1 MNILVSIFFLLI
13 ANNSNNIVMENHMTT
28 AYQSADLALK
38 GIQDAERTEADI
50 SILTEKFN
58 KALGLIEQ
66 ANTSNYVT
74 CFGYDNCLDS
84 ANTIF
89 NSISK
94 DSVILKDEAN
104 RLSGYKNVTVIGIY
118 LPLIV
123 FFSLLFIFY
132 LYKTWK
138 SFQKDKFLNMQI
150 KERREK

>member
-13 ANNSNNIVMENHMTT
+13 ANNSNIVMENHMAT
-28 AYQSADLALK
+28 ALKSADLALRD
-38 GIQDAERTEADI
+38 IQDAERNGAEI
-50 SILTEKFN
+50 SPLIEKFN
-58 KALGLIEQ
+58 TALGLIEQ
-66 ANTSNYVT
+66 ANTSKYAT
-74 CFGYDNCLDS
+74 CFGYDNCLES
-84 ANTIF
+84 ATTIF

-104 RLSGYKNVTVIGIY
+104 RLPRYTNVIVMGIY
-118 LPLIV
+118 LPLLA
-123 FFSLLFIFY
+123 FFLLLFIFY

>member
-13 ANNSNNIVMENHMTT
+13 ANNSNNIVMENPMATT
-28 AYQSADLALK
+28 FESADLALK
-38 GIQDAERTEADI
+38 DIQDAERNGADI

-66 ANTSNYVT
+66 ANTSDYVT
-74 CFGYDNCLDS
+74 CFGYGNCLDG
-84 ANTIF
+84 AITIF

-104 RLSGYKNVTVIGIY
+104 MLSISNNVFVMGII
-118 LPLIV
+118 LPLIA

-138 SFQKDKFLNMQI
+138 SFQQDKFLNMQI

>member
-38 GIQDAERTEADI
+38 GIQDAERTGADI

-84 ANTIF
+84 AITIF

-104 RLSGYKNVTVIGIY
+104 RLSGYKNVTVIGIC

>member
-13 ANNSNNIVMENHMTT
+13 ANNSNIVMENHMTT
-28 AYQSADLALK
+28 AYKSADLALK
-38 GIQDAERTEADI
+38 GIQDAERYGADI
-50 SILTEKFN
+50 SILVEKFN

-66 ANTSNYVT
+66 ANTSNYAT

-84 ANTIF
+84 AITVF

-94 DSVILKDEAN
+94 DSVILRDEAN
-104 RLSGYKNVTVIGIY
+104 RLSGYKNVIVMGIC
-118 LPLIV
+118 LPLIA

-150 KERREK
+150 KEKREK

>member
-1 MNILVSIFFLLI
+1 
-13 ANNSNNIVMENHMTT
+13 MENHMET
-28 AYQSADLALK
+28 AFKSADLALS
-38 GIQDAERTEADI
+38 GIQDAERNGAEI
-50 SILTEKFN
+50 SPLIEKFN
-58 KALGLIEQ
+58 TALGLIEQ
-66 ANTSNYVT
+66 ANTSKYAT

-84 ANTIF
+84 ATTIF

-104 RLSGYKNVTVIGIY
+104 RLSDYKNLIVMGIC
-118 LPLIV
+118 LPLIA

>member
-1 MNILVSIFFLLI
+1 MNILASIFLLLI
-13 ANNSNNIVMENHMTT
+13 ANNSNIVMENHMAT
-28 AYQSADLALK
+28 ALKSADLALRD
-38 GIQDAERTEADI
+38 IQDAERNGAEI
-50 SILTEKFN
+50 SPLIEKFN
-58 KALGLIEQ
+58 TALGLIEQ
-66 ANTSNYVT
+66 ANTSKYAT

-84 ANTIF
+84 ATNIF

-104 RLSGYKNVTVIGIY
+104 RLFSYMNVIVMGIY
-118 LPLIV
+118 LPLIA
-123 FFSLLFIFY
+123 FSSLLFIFY

>member
-13 ANNSNNIVMENHMTT
+13 ANNSNIVMENHMTT
-28 AYQSADLALK
+28 ALKSADLALRD
-38 GIQDAERTEADI
+38 IRDAERNGAEI
-50 SILTEKFN
+50 SPLIEKFN
-58 KALGLIEQ
+58 TALGLIEQ
-66 ANTSNYVT
+66 ANTSKYAT

-84 ANTIF
+84 ATNTF

-104 RLSGYKNVTVIGIY
+104 TLSSYMNVIVMGIY
-118 LPLIV
+118 LSLIV
-123 FFSLLFIFY
+123 FSSLLFIFY
-132 LYKTWK
+132 LYNTWK

>member
-13 ANNSNNIVMENHMTT
+13 ANNSNIVMENHMSTS
-28 AYQSADLALK
+28 YKFADLALK
-38 GIQDAERTEADI
+38 GIQDAERYGADI

-84 ANTIF
+84 AITIF

-104 RLSGYKNVTVIGIY
+104 RLSGYKNVTVMGIY
-118 LPLIV
+118 LPLIA

>member
-13 ANNSNNIVMENHMTT
+13 ANNSNIVMENHMAA
-28 AYQSADLALK
+28 AYKSADLALK
-38 GIQDAERTEADI
+38 GIQDAERYGADI

-58 KALGLIEQ
+58 KALDLIEQ
-66 ANTSNYVT
+66 AATSNYVT

-84 ANTIF
+84 AIAIF
-89 NSISK
+89 NSIGK

-104 RLSGYKNVTVIGIY
+104 RLSGYKNLTIMGIC
-118 LPLIV
+118 LPLIT

>member
-13 ANNSNNIVMENHMTT
+13 ANNSNIVMENHMTT

-38 GIQDAERTEADI
+38 GIQDAEHYGADI
-50 SILTEKFN
+50 SIVAANFN

-84 ANTIF
+84 AITIF
-89 NSISK
+89 NSINK
-94 DSVILKDEAN
+94 DSVILRDEAN
-104 RLSGYKNVTVIGIY
+104 RLSGYTSVIVMGIF
-118 LPLIV
+118 LPLIT

-138 SFQKDKFLNMQI
+138 SFQKEKFLNMRI

>member
-1 MNILVSIFFLLI
+1 MNILISIFFLLI
-13 ANNSNNIVMENHMTT
+13 ANNSNVVMENHMTT
-28 AYQSADLALK
+28 AYKSADLALR
-38 GIQDAERTEADI
+38 GIQDAEHNGADI
-50 SILTEKFN
+50 SILTENFN

-66 ANTSNYVT
+66 ANTSKYTT
-74 CFGYDNCLDS
+74 CFDYDNCLDS
-84 ANTIF
+84 ATTIF

-104 RLSGYKNVTVIGIY
+104 RLSGYKNVIVMGIC
-118 LPLIV
+118 LPLIA

>member
-1 MNILVSIFFLLI
+1 MNILASIFFLLI
-13 ANNSNNIVMENHMTT
+13 ANNSNIFMENHMTI
-28 AYQSADLALK
+28 AYKSADLALK
-38 GIQDAERTEADI
+38 GIQDAERYGADI

-84 ANTIF
+84 AITIF

-94 DSVILKDEAN
+94 DSVILKDETN
-104 RLSGYKNVTVIGIY
+104 RLSGYKNATVMGIC
-118 LPLIV
+118 LPLIT

>member
-13 ANNSNNIVMENHMTT
+13 ANNSNIVMENHMAT
-28 AYQSADLALK
+28 AYQSADLALRD
-38 GIQDAERTEADI
+38 IQDAERNGADI
-50 SILTEKFN
+50 STLTEKFN
-58 KALGLIEQ
+58 TALGLIEQ

-84 ANTIF
+84 AITIF

-104 RLSGYKNVTVIGIY
+104 RLSGYKNVIVMGIC
-118 LPLIV
+118 LPLIA
-123 FFSLLFIFY
+123 FFSLLLIFY

>member
-13 ANNSNNIVMENHMTT
+13 ANNSNIVMENHMAT
-28 AYQSADLALK
+28 ALKSADLALRD
-38 GIQDAERTEADI
+38 IQDAERNGAEIYTLI
-50 SILTEKFN
+50 EKFN
-58 KALGLIEQ
+58 TALGLIEQ
-66 ANTSNYVT
+66 ANTSKYAT

-84 ANTIF
+84 ATTIF

-104 RLSGYKNVTVIGIY
+104 RLSSYTNVIVMGIY
-118 LPLIV
+118 LPLIT

>member
-13 ANNSNNIVMENHMTT
+13 ANNSTNIVIENHMVTT
-28 AYQSADLALK
+28 FKSADLALT
-38 GIQDAERTEADI
+38 GIQDAERNGAEI
-50 SILTEKFN
+50 SPLVERFN
-58 KALGLIEQ
+58 TALGLIEQ
-66 ANTSNYVT
+66 ANTSKYTT

-84 ANTIF
+84 ATTIF

-104 RLSGYKNVTVIGIY
+104 RMSGYMNVIVMGIY
-118 LPLIV
+118 LPLIS

-132 LYKTWK
+132 LYKAWK

-150 KERREK
+150 KERSEK

>member
-13 ANNSNNIVMENHMTT
+13 ANNSNIVMENHITT
-28 AYQSADLALK
+28 AYKSADLALE
-38 GIQDAERTEADI
+38 GIQDAERYGADI
-50 SILTEKFN
+50 SVLTEKFN

-84 ANTIF
+84 AITIF

-104 RLSGYKNVTVIGIY
+104 RLSGYRNVTVMGIG
-118 LPLIV
+118 LPLIA

-138 SFQKDKFLNMQI
+138 SLQKDKFLNMQI

>member
-13 ANNSNNIVMENHMTT
+13 ANNSNIVMENHMAT
-28 AYQSADLALK
+28 AFKSADLALS
-38 GIQDAERTEADI
+38 GIQDAERNGAEI
-50 SILTEKFN
+50 SPLIEKFN
-58 KALGLIEQ
+58 TALGLIEQ
-66 ANTSNYVT
+66 ANTSKYAT

-84 ANTIF
+84 ATTIF

-104 RLSGYKNVTVIGIY
+104 RLSDYKNLIVMGIC
-118 LPLIV
+118 LPLIA

-138 SFQKDKFLNMQI
+138 SFQNDKFLNMQI

>member
-1 MNILVSIFFLLI
+1 MNILVSIFFLLM
-13 ANNSNNIVMENHMTT
+13 ANNSTNTAMENHMST
-28 AYQSADLALK
+28 AFKSADLALT
-38 GIQDAERTEADI
+38 GIQDAERNGADV

-66 ANTSNYVT
+66 ANTSDYVT
-74 CFGYDNCLDS
+74 CFGYDSCLDG
-84 ANTIF
+84 AITIF

-104 RLSGYKNVTVIGIY
+104 VLSVSNNVFVMGII
-118 LPLIV
+118 LPLIA
-123 FFSLLFIFY
+123 FFSLLIIFY

>member
-13 ANNSNNIVMENHMTT
+13 ANNSNNIIMENHMVT
-28 AYQSADLALK
+28 ALESADLALRD
-38 GIQDAERTEADI
+38 IRDAERNGAEI
-50 SILTEKFN
+50 SSLIEKFN
-58 KALGLIEQ
+58 TALGLIEQ
-66 ANTSNYVT
+66 ANTSKYST
-74 CFGYDNCLDS
+74 CFDYDNCLDS
-84 ANTIF
+84 AKTIF

-104 RLSGYKNVTVIGIY
+104 RVSSYTNVIVVGIY
-118 LPLIV
+118 LPLIA

-138 SFQKDKFLNMQI
+138 SIQKDKFLNMQI